1 MVLLANDTDTPN
13 NCVKAVKVIPW
24 PNRYIVRPICQS
36 GVTGFEC
43 KCFVSFFCKIEYDFQ
58 YQIKCFLF

>member
-24 PNRYIVRPICQS
+24 PNRYIEGQS
-36 GVTGFEC
+36 VNLGLRGLNVN
-43 KCFVSFFCKIEYDFQ
+43 
-58 YQIKCFLF
+58 FLFLFSVK